1 MTLHATSTLLHIL
14 LVCVGGGVGVEM
26 VGMEVQ
32 VPIRV
37 GGLVDHEVQAAV
49 ILTLE
54 KYV

>member
-1 MTLHATSTLLHIL
+1 MTSHAITCQ
-14 LVCVGGGVGVEM
+14 LVNCPTCCVYVWGGGL

-32 VPIRV
+32 VPFRV
-37 GGLVDHEVQAAV
+37 GGLVDHDLQAAV

>member
-1 MTLHATSTLLHIL
+1 MTSHDITCQ
-14 LVCVGGGVGVEM
+14 LVHYPTCVYVWGGGL

-32 VPIRV
+32 VPVRV
-37 GGLVDHEVQAAV
+37 GGLVDHDLQAAV